1 MLGVPWRHKV
11 ISRAAPADLS
21 RQFWPPTSGLGT
33 FPWVRYHTVIDIG
46 AAEGGVPVQLAL
58 RHPHLTGGGFDLPA
72 AGPILTGY
80 VIAHGLAGRLRFYP
94 GDFFA
99 DPLPPAD
106 VLIFGHILHDWSPQ
120 EKLALLRK
128 AHDALP
134 DGGAVIIYDAIID
147 NDRRA
152 STFGLL
158 MSVNMLIETP
168 ADAGYTA
175 ADSLARRCRLPRQLR
190 QAARRTRL
198 HGRRHQVAQDRG
210 PVPVRRDGAAQREG
224 AGNRAGH
231 LGPTGLQDPVGAPA
245 PG

>member
-1 MLGVPWRHKV
+1 MWPRLHRAVRGLRALSTASAWRV
-11 ISRAAPADLS
+11 RTLAGDRTGSGSWSR
-21 RQFWPPTSGLGT
+21 
-33 FPWVRYHTVIDIG
+33 
-46 AAEGGVPVQLAL
+46 AL
-58 RHPHLTGGGFDLPA
+58 RHAHLTGGGFDLPG

-120 EKLALLRK
+120 EKLTLLRK

-190 QAARRTRL
+190 PAARRTRL
-198 HGRRHQVAQDRG
+198 PWSSASNSAGSRPGACPPGWCGPARG
-210 PVPVRRDGAAQREG
+210 
-224 AGNRAGH
+224 
-231 LGPTGLQDPVGAPA
+231 
-245 PG
+245 

>member
-1 MLGVPWRHKV
+1 MWPRLHRAVRGLRALSTASAWRV
-11 ISRAAPADLS
+11 RTLAGDRTGSGSWSR
-21 RQFWPPTSGLGT
+21 
-33 FPWVRYHTVIDIG
+33 
-46 AAEGGVPVQLAL
+46 AL

-72 AGPILTGY
+72 AG
-80 VIAHGLAGRLRFYP
+80 LAGRLRFHP
-94 GDFFA
+94 GDFLA

-120 EKLALLRK
+120 EKLTLLRK
-128 AHDALP
+128 AYDALP

-190 QAARRTRL
+190 PAARRTRL
-198 HGRRHQVAQDRG
+198 HGRRHQIAQDRG